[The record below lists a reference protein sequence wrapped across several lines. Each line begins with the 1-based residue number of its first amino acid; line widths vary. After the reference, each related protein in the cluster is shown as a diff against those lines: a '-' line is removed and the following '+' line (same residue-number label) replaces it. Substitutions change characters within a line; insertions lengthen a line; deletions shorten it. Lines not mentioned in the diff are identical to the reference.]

1 MSFEKI
7 ETRIKIPT
15 DFIVQ
20 VNFDISKSHTGW
32 IVEEQMSGYGYNHI
46 YQIYQYY
53 VNGCRQS
60 VDNRPSYIETLAG
73 RNDKIYRLMWHD
85 QNKKHRIDGPA
96 VMYLEDHQD
105 EYYLNDFWIPETDY
119 WESPAVIEYKLDLIL
134 EL

>member
-1 MSFEKI
+1 MNFEKF
-7 ETRIKIPT
+7 IKLPT

-20 VNFDISKSHTGW
+20 INFDISKSHTGW
-32 IVEEQMSGYGYNHI
+32 IVEEQMSGYGYDCI

-53 VNGCRQS
+53 VNGSRQS

-73 RNDKIYRLMWHD
+73 RNDKIYRVMWHD

-105 EYYLNDFWIPETDY
+105 EYYLNDVWMPETDY
-119 WESPAVIEYKLDLIL
+119 WCSIEVVQHKLNSII